1 MDGEVIIGVK
11 LDKSGLSSS
20 LSKLEGDL
28 GKSVSRMEKNIG
40 KMFSFIKGSVIT
52 AGIALAFKAISGS
65 IDDAI
70 SRLDT
75 MNNYTNVMSNLGVS
89 AEDAQKSID
98 YMSDKLQGLPTT
110 LNDAVS
116 SVQRFTAANGNVLAS
131 TEIFLSLNNAIL
143 AGGAPMEQQRSA
155 LEQLSQAYA
164 KGKPDM
170 MEWRTAMSA
179 MPAQLK
185 QVGMAMGYASADEL
199 GQALRSGKVS
209 MNEFMTTITKLNKEG
224 VAGFS
229 SFEEQARNSTGGVAT
244 SITNL
249 RTAITRGLADIM
261 NAIGQSNIAGFF
273 QGIARAINK
282 VFAYIVAFIKVL
294 GTAINFIRGLFGKK
308 STSGAS
314 TMQKSISGASSSM
327 NNLSDGASK
336 TNKGLGNA
344 TKSAKKLKKEL
355 QTMPFDE
362 MNVLQENTSSSGG
375 SGGGSGAGGAG
386 DMSAGLGD
394 IDLSGL
400 NGDLGETKSLSDQ
413 IYENMMK
420 VFTTIGQIMGQ
431 GFKLSFGDTNF
442 DGIVQ
447 HVQGIRDA
455 LVDIGNDPE
464 VKRSAEVWGQ
474 TFLFNVGMVV
484 GSIAR
489 IGTNIAEGL
498 LGSIDTYLSQNG
510 QRIKDFITNM
520 FTISGQN
527 WSIIGELSKAMGEI
541 SDVFAGDTFKQIG
554 ADLIAS
560 IANPIMSIIEVA
572 QKFGRDITLVMVK
585 PIVDNVDKIKLAFEN
600 TLKPIQTVTGTISE
614 AFTYIGDKFSEVY
627 DQHIGPFLQSLA
639 SGLSDTFGKFYDVYN
654 EHVAPALQA
663 MADKFSELW
672 EAHLKPLVDKL
683 GEFLGSVFDALTA
696 LWEGALKPFIDWVIT
711 NIIPVVVPIIETIWD
726 VVVKVF
732 GSIAD
737 TVGGIIDV
745 FKGIIDFVVGVF
757 TGDWQKA
764 WDGIKSIFA
773 GLWEFIKGV
782 GSTLMNI
789 LGLPFRVVW
798 EFIKGVWGIV
808 ASWFNEKIIT
818 PLKQFFGNMW
828 NGIKSAASTAW
839 NGIKAVW
846 GVVKAW
852 FNDKIVTPIKT
863 VFGTLWTGLKTGA
876 SKAWAGIRGAFK
888 GVASFFGGLWNTIK
902 SKFTSIGTKIGQA
915 VGGAFKK
922 AVNAVFRTLE
932 RIVNTPINAING
944 LIGIINKVPR
954 NKPWQI
960 KYISFASSCSWWYRK
975 RT

>member
-308 STSGAS
+308 SISGAS

-375 SGGGSGAGGAG
+375 SGGGSGPGGAG

-400 NGDLGETKSLSDQ
+400 NGDLTTTNSLADE
-413 IYENMMK
+413 IYEKMSK
-420 VFTTIGQIMGQ
+420 WFAWFTEDMNFQPLVDSFKNLGEAISYLVDGVGVLWGSFVENYIKPIATWTINEALPHFFNSTANAI
-431 GFKLSFGDTNF
+431 K
-442 DGIVQ
+442 GIDFTKINEALK
-447 HVQGIRDA
+447 GLWNA
-455 LVDIGNDPE
+455 LVPFT
-464 VKRSAEVWGQ
+464 K
-474 TFLFNVGMVV
+474 NVG
-484 GSIAR
+484 S
-489 IGTNIAEGL
+489 GL
-498 LGSIDTYLSQNG
+498 LWFYDNVLIPLGTWVMNEVVPAFLKILS
-510 QRIKDFITNM
+510 
-520 FTISGQN
+520 
-527 WSIIGELSKAMGEI
+527 
-541 SDVFAGDTFKQIG
+541 G
-554 ADLIAS
+554 AINVVNTAIETARPFFLWLWNSFLQPIAS
-560 IANPIMSIIEVA
+560 WTGGVIVDVLNAIGSALEWIASHEAVVAFIEGVA
-572 QKFGRDITLVMVK
+572 IAIGLIVGAITLYNAVMAVAAAVTGVFSAAIAILTSPITLVVAAIGAVIAIIILLIKHWDEVK
-585 PIVDNVDKIKLAFEN
+585 EVASNVWNKIKE
-600 TLKPIQTVTGTISE
+600 I
-614 AFTYIGDKFSEVY
+614 
-627 DQHIGPFLQSLA
+627 
-639 SGLSDTFGKFYDVYN
+639 
-654 EHVAPALQA
+654 
-663 MADKFSELW
+663 W
-672 EAHLKPLVDKL
+672 
-683 GEFLGSVFDALTA
+683 
-696 LWEGALKPFIDWVIT
+696 GAV
-711 NIIPVVVPIIETIWD
+711 
-726 VVVKVF
+726 
-732 GSIAD
+732 S
-737 TVGGIIDV
+737 
-745 FKGIIDFVVGVF
+745 
-757 TGDWQKA
+757 
-764 WDGIKSIFA
+764 
-773 GLWEFIKGV
+773 
-782 GSTLMNI
+782 
-789 LGLPFRVVW
+789 
-798 EFIKGVWGIV
+798 
-808 ASWFNEKIIT
+808 SWFNDNIIQPIKTLVQKHVEWFNAIIT
-818 PLKQFFGNMW
+818 ALKNLFVNMW

-888 GVASFFGGLWNTIK
+888 GVASFFGGLWNKIK

-922 AVNAVFRTLE
+922 AVNSVFRTLE
-932 RIVNTPINAING
+932 KIVNTPINAING

-960 KYISFASSCSWWYRK
+960 KYI
-975 RT
+975 